1 MATTPAQSST
11 GPRYHDLDG
20 LRAAMM
26 MLGLVLHAIVSY
38 MHTPPS
44 GAWSFRDPSGSAVWT
59 HLLFFIHVFR
69 MPIFYVM
76 A

>member
-1 MATTPAQSST
+1 MTTTPALSSP

-26 MLGLVLHAIVSY
+26 MLGLVLHACVSY

-69 MPIFYVM
+69 MPVFYVM